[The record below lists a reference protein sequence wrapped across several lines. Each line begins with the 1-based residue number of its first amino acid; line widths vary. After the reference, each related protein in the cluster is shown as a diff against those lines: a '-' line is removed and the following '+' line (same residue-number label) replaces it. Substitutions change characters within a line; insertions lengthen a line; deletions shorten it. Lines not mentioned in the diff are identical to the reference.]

1 MSRHGKRRAKKLG
14 LPPGT
19 LLPHVEEAAHPEA
32 SRITILDY
40 DDKRFHAEQTH
51 LVESLIPYKTS
62 PTVTWINIDTIN
74 DVKLLEK
81 LGTAFNLHPLTL
93 EDVQSVDQRPKLDDY
108 ESYIYLDL
116 KILSYNQEKND
127 IEQEALSLVLGP
139 TYVITFH
146 ERESSVLNPIRD
158 RIRSHG
164 GRIRKMGA
172 AYLAYCL
179 VDTVVDHYFILM
191 EKLDEKIE
199 SLQDDVMSNPT
210 PALLQDINDLKRM
223 IIALRKTIWPL
234 RDVIVRMERR
244 DSSLIDDT
252 TRIYLRDVYDH
263 TIHIMDTIETF
274 RDLVSG
280 ILDIY
285 LSSSSNRLNEVI
297 KFLTVISTIF
307 IPLTFLAGVYGMN
320 FRHFPEL
327 DWRYGYFY
335 FWIFNVSAAGLMLY
349 YFRKKGWL

>member
-19 LLPHVEEAAHPEA
+19 LLSHVEEAHPEA
-32 SRITILDY
+32 SKITVLDY
-40 DDKRFHAEQTH
+40 DDKHFHAEQTY
-51 LVESLIPYKTS
+51 LVEFLIPYKTK
-62 PTVTWINIDTIN
+62 PTVTWINVDTIN

-81 LGTAFNLHPLTL
+81 LGSVFNLHPLTL
-93 EDVQSVDQRPKLDDY
+93 EDIQSADQRPKLDDY
-108 ESYIYLDL
+108 ETYVYLDL

-146 ERESSVLNPIRD
+146 ERESAVLNPIRD

-172 AYLAYCL
+172 DYLAYCL

-210 PALLQDINDLKRM
+210 PALLREINDIKQM

-244 DSSLIDDT
+244 DSKLIADS
-252 TRIYLRDVYDH
+252 TRVYLRDVYDH

-320 FRHFPEL
+320 FRYFPEL

-335 FWIFNVSAAGLMLY
+335 FWIFNISTAVLMLY
-349 YFRKKGWL
+349 YFKKKGWL

>member
-19 LLPHVEEAAHPEA
+19 LLPHVEEAQPE
-32 SRITILDY
+32 SSSITILDY
-40 DDKRFHAEQTH
+40 DDKHFHAEQTH
-51 LVESLIPYKTS
+51 LVESLIPYKTT
-62 PTVTWINIDTIN
+62 PTVTWINVDTIN

-81 LGTAFNLHPLTL
+81 MGSVFNLHSLTL
-93 EDVQSVDQRPKLDDY
+93 EDIQSADQRPKLDDY
-108 ESYIYLDL
+108 ETYLYIDL

-139 TYVITFH
+139 SYVITFH
-146 ERESSVLNPIRD
+146 ERESAVLNPIRE

-172 AYLAYCL
+172 DYLAYCL
-179 VDTVVDHYFILM
+179 VDTVVDHYFVLM

-210 PALLQDINDLKRM
+210 PALLREINDIKQM

-244 DSSLIDDT
+244 DSNLIADS
-252 TRIYLRDVYDH
+252 TRVFLRDVYDH

-297 KFLTVISTIF
+297 KFLTIISTIF

-320 FRHFPEL
+320 FKHFPEL
-327 DWRYGYFY
+327 DWQYGYYY
-335 FWIFNVSAAGLMLY
+335 FWMFNIVTAGLMLY
-349 YFRKKGWL
+349 YFKKKGWL

>member
-19 LLPHVEEAAHPEA
+19 LLPHVEEAQPE
-32 SRITILDY
+32 SSSITILDY
-40 DDKRFHAEQTH
+40 DDKYFHAEQTH

-62 PTVTWINIDTIN
+62 PSVTWINVDTIN

-81 LGTAFNLHPLTL
+81 LGSVFNLHPLTL
-93 EDVQSVDQRPKLDDY
+93 EDIQSADQRPKLDDY
-108 ESYIYLDL
+108 ETYLYIDL
-116 KILSYNQEKND
+116 KILSYNEEKND

-139 TYVITFH
+139 SYVITFH
-146 ERESSVLNPIRD
+146 ERESAVLNPIRD

-172 AYLAYCL
+172 DYLAYCL

-191 EKLDEKIE
+191 EKLDGKIE
-199 SLQDDVMSNPT
+199 SLQDDVMTNPT
-210 PALLQDINDLKRM
+210 PTVLREINDIKQM

-244 DSSLIDDT
+244 DSRLIADS
-252 TRIYLRDVYDH
+252 TRVFLRDVYDH

-297 KFLTVISTIF
+297 KFLTIISTIF

-320 FRHFPEL
+320 FKHFPEL
-327 DWRYGYFY
+327 EMQYGYYY
-335 FWIFNVSAAGLMLY
+335 FWIFNLVTAGLMLY
-349 YFRKKGWL
+349 YFKKKGWL

>member
-19 LLPHVEEAAHPEA
+19 LLPHVEDAQPE
-32 SRITILDY
+32 SSKITIIDY
-40 DDKRFHAEQTH
+40 DEKYFHAEQTH
-51 LVESLIPYKTS
+51 LAEALIPYKTS
-62 PTVTWINIDTIN
+62 PTVTWINVDTIN

-81 LGTAFNLHPLTL
+81 MGSIFNLHHLTL
-93 EDVQSVDQRPKLDDY
+93 EDIQSADQRPKLDDY
-108 ESYIYLDL
+108 ETYLYIDL
-116 KILSYNQEKND
+116 KILSYNEEKND

-139 TYVITFH
+139 SYVITFH
-146 ERESSVLNPIRD
+146 ERESGVLNPIRE

-172 AYLAYCL
+172 DYLAYCL
-179 VDTVVDHYFILM
+179 VDTVVDHYFVIM

-210 PALLQDINDLKRM
+210 PTLLREINDIKQM

-244 DSSLIDDT
+244 DSNLIADS
-252 TRIYLRDVYDH
+252 TRVFLRDVYDH

-285 LSSSSNRLNEVI
+285 LSSSSNKLNEVI
-297 KFLTVISTIF
+297 KFLTIISTIF
-307 IPLTFLAGVYGMN
+307 IPLTFIAGVYGMN
-320 FRHFPEL
+320 FKHFPEL
-327 DWRYGYFY
+327 DWQYGYLY
-335 FWIFNVSAAGLMLY
+335 FWIFNISAVGLMLY
-349 YFRKKGWL
+349 YFKKKGWL

>member
-19 LLPHVEEAAHPEA
+19 LLPHVEEAQPE
-32 SRITILDY
+32 SSKITILDY
-40 DDKRFHAEQTH
+40 DEKYFHAEQTH
-51 LVESLIPYKTS
+51 IVESLIPHKTS
-62 PTVTWINIDTIN
+62 PTVTWINVDTIN

-81 LGTAFNLHPLTL
+81 MGSIFNLHHLTL
-93 EDVQSVDQRPKLDDY
+93 EDIQSADQRPKLDDY
-108 ESYIYLDL
+108 ETYLYIDL
-116 KILSYNQEKND
+116 KILSYNEEKND

-139 TYVITFH
+139 SYVITFH

-172 AYLAYCL
+172 DYLAYCL
-179 VDTVVDHYFILM
+179 VDTVVDHYFVIM

-210 PALLQDINDLKRM
+210 PALLREINDIKQM
-223 IIALRKTIWPL
+223 IISLRKTIWPL

-244 DSSLIDDT
+244 DSNLIADS
-252 TRIYLRDVYDH
+252 TRVFLRDVYDH

-285 LSSSSNRLNEVI
+285 LSSSSNKLNEVI
-297 KFLTVISTIF
+297 KFLTIISTIF
-307 IPLTFLAGVYGMN
+307 IPLTFIAGVYGMN
-320 FRHFPEL
+320 FKHFPEL
-327 DWRYGYFY
+327 DLQYGYLY
-335 FWIFNVSAAGLMLY
+335 FWMFTVSTAGVMLY
-349 YFRKKGWL
+349 YFKKKGWL